1 MIKPHPGSSLLV
13 IVLFTPLWFGSCT
26 QEPVLPPLAGTHVI
40 AFGDSLVRGVGASP
54 GKGWVSL
61 LSTRLDR
68 PILNKGKNGD
78 TTRSALSRLPR
89 DVLTQDPRVV
99 LILLGGNDA
108 LRHLPQQLVFE
119 NLAAT
124 IDQIQQVGARVV
136 LIGVRGGP
144 FIDHYAKSFRAL
156 ADEKNVLLVTN
167 ILGGIWGNQQRMA
180 DMVHPNDEGY
190 RLMADRIEPVLVK
203 ALGSRS

>member
-1 MIKPHPGSSLLV
+1 MTKPRPGPSLLV
-13 IVLFTPLWFGSCT
+13 ILLLTPLWFGSCT
-26 QEPVLPPLAGTHVI
+26 QEPVVPIAGTHVI

-108 LRHLPQQLVFE
+108 LRRLPQQLVFE

-144 FIDHYAKSFRAL
+144 FFDHYAKSFRAL
-156 ADEKNVLLVTN
+156 AAEKNVLLVTN
-167 ILGGIWGNQQRMA
+167 ILDGIWGNQQRMA